1 MIVRM
6 KKLVYIPIALLVLCL
21 IPAPAFAKLGLS
33 LGADLGFDCY
43 SNLEYADFYPTHFTG
58 NFYVSYAIG
67 EDWHLG
73 AAASRTKIYF
83 VGLGSATGVGHYSI
97 PLYDIGPILSYM
109 VWNGM
114 NRRAGLWLRPSLRY
128 VWGEMYD
135 DTEQCN
141 RLGAYKGYNAR
152 FNACGNYGILEV
164 QFGYDFSKVKL
175 DNVARKAAWFDRLR
189 LNTLNLSGPH
199 ISVGVNTGL

>member
-1 MIVRM
+1 MQMKRYLHILIVISVM
-6 KKLVYIPIALLVLCL
+6 CL
-21 IPAPAFAKLGLS
+21 TPAPASAKLGVS

-43 SNLEYADFYPTHFTG
+43 SNLKYADFYPTHFTG

-114 NRRAGLWLRPSLRY
+114 NRRAGLWLKPSLRY
-128 VWGEMYD
+128 VWGDMYD

-141 RLGAYKGYNAR
+141 RLGTYKGYNAR
-152 FNACGNYGILEV
+152 FNVCVDYGVLEM
-164 QFGYDFSKVKL
+164 QFGYDFSNIEL
-175 DNVARKAAWFDRLR
+175 HDVAMKEAWFQRWR
-189 LNTLNLSGPH
+189 LNTLDLSGPNV
-199 ISVGVNTGL
+199 SVGLNVGL